1 MPNSNQKQEK
11 IFSRLKSFCC
21 INMYN
26 VLSKNIQF
34 ICTCTSFRNVEKSK
48 SNVNL
53 RFFFLIETSH
63 VRKPE
68 MNQIQKNLL
77 RKFL

>member
-1 MPNSNQKQEK
+1 
-11 IFSRLKSFCC
+11 
-21 INMYN
+21 MYN
-26 VLSKNIQF
+26 VLSRNIQF

-53 RFFFLIETSH
+53 RGFFLIETSH

-68 MNQIQKNLL
+68 MDHIQKNLL
-77 RKFL
+77 RTFLYLLNVYIKPIQK

>member
-1 MPNSNQKQEK
+1 MPNSNQKQEQ

-26 VLSKNIQF
+26 VLPKNIQF
-34 ICTCTSFRNVEKSK
+34 SCTCTFFRNVEKSK
-48 SNVNL
+48 SKVKL

-63 VRKPE
+63 IHEPE
-68 MNQIQKNLL
+68 MDQIQKEI
-77 RKFL
+77 F